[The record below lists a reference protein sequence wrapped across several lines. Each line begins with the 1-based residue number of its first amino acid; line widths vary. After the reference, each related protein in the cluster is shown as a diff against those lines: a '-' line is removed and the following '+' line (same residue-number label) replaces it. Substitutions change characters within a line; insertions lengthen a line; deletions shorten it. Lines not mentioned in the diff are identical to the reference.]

1 MDDRERAVIFK
12 FFFSV
17 LQSVSRL
24 PAMISRGYWEL
35 KRQADSR
42 PRDPVPL
49 YKTDPICG
57 LSSVRTSAH
66 KFHGL
71 RMMRAHVVA

>member
-1 MDDRERAVIFK
+1 MIDRERAMIFK
-12 FFFSV
+12 KNFS
-17 LQSVSRL
+17 LSESEPSPSYDKQR
-24 PAMISRGYWEL
+24 L

-49 YKTDPICG
+49 YKTDPVYG